1 MIISYLIFDLVASSD
16 LLVAKQVALLFD
28 NPYFRTELS
37 TDVST
42 VEFCG
47 ALKNIVSIGAG
58 IRIVYIVTHDI
69 SSSLSHRVIVSI
81 FICCKLFTTEMN
93 INDIV
98 YIY

>member
-58 IRIVYIVTHDI
+58 ILHCI
-69 SSSLSHRVIVSI
+69 LSH
-81 FICCKLFTTEMN
+81 M
-93 INDIV
+93 
-98 YIY
+98 IYHLLYLIE

>member
-1 MIISYLIFDLVASSD
+1 MFYYYLVASND

-28 NPYFRTELS
+28 NPIFRTELS

-58 IRIVYIVTHDI
+58 SFYYI
-69 SSSLSHRVIVSI
+69 
-81 FICCKLFTTEMN
+81 KL
-93 INDIV
+93 I
-98 YIY
+98 